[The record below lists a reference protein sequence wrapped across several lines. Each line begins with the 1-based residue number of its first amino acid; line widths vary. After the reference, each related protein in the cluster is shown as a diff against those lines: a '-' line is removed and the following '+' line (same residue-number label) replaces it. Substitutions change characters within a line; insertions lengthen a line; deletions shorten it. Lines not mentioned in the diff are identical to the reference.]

1 MLGCWGRV
9 LRDGETKCTLLMSPS
24 FEMQIIGEQRD
35 FSRKLPLT
43 SSVTLASNFVRLL
56 KKSCDM
62 IFINVLSFFHGAK
75 LTAIHPPAAPNY
87 YQEDIST

>member
-1 MLGCWGRV
+1 MMGDEKQFTSGVPSPLLKSLVLVSCKEKTCAGLLGSSCS
-9 LRDGETKCTLLMSPS
+9 DGETKCTLLMSPS

-56 KKSCDM
+56 K
-62 IFINVLSFFHGAK
+62 NRV
-75 LTAIHPPAAPNY
+75 T
-87 YQEDIST
+87 